1 MALAALAVLFL
12 FQLCRLSLSLNQEG
26 LYLLQA
32 RRGLEDPN
40 NALSDWNPRDSTP
53 CNWTGITCSSAGA
66 TVTSVDL
73 TGLGLTGPFPA
84 SFCRLPNLAFLSLSL
99 NNINSSLPDSAVAP
113 CAALAH
119 LDLSQNLLV
128 GPLPDALAALPSL
141 AHVDL
146 TGNNFSGPIPPSF
159 GRFPV
164 IQDLSLVAN
173 LLTSTVPAFLGNL
186 TTLRQLNLSYNPF
199 AAGGIPPSLGNLSS
213 LEVLWLAG
221 CNLIGDIPPSL
232 GRLSKL
238 ADLDLSTNA
247 LSGRIPESIANLS
260 SVVQIELYNNSLS
273 GPVPLG
279 FGKLSS
285 LLCVDASMN
294 QLEGPLPED
303 LFDAPFLE
311 SVHFYSNRI
320 TGSVPSGVS
329 RSTSLI
335 ELRLFANRLNGS
347 LPVDLGKNSPLMLF
361 DLSDN
366 LLSGEIPESICDRGV
381 LEELLLIDNLFSGRL
396 PEGLGRC
403 RTLARVRLSNNQ
415 LSGEVPAGFWGLP
428 HLWLLE
434 LRGNSFSGGISPV
447 ISSAANLS
455 KILIDDN
462 QFSGSIP
469 SEMGALSK
477 LYEFSASNN
486 RLSGPLPSSLGNLG
500 ELGQLDLHH
509 NFLSGELLRGIQS
522 WKKLSELNLADNEFT
537 GRIPPELGDL
547 PVLNYLDLSGNLLT
561 GDIPLQLQNL
571 KLNEFNLSNNDLS
584 GPLPPL
590 FARGNY
596 RDSFLGNPGLCHEFS
611 GSCPVSRGTT
621 DRRGFIWLLRS
632 IFMLATLIFVVGVAW
647 FFWRYRKYKK
657 AQLTPDKS
665 KWTLTSFHKLG
676 FSEYEILDCLDE
688 DNVIGSGGSG
698 KVYKA
703 VLSHGE
709 TVAVKKLW
717 GTSKKEKGVDL
728 LIDPKLDVRRHREE
742 ISKALSIGLLCT
754 SSLPINRPSMR
765 RVVKMLQ
772 EVRAE
777 NKTQIEFKD
786 GKLSPY
792 YGEEVDPN
800 SSVGYGSVFFV
811 FFHQRSAELC
821 GRAYIAT
828 LISCVEVRKYFYQPA
843 FTLSPPKAPSFSNG
857 DFRFWAEKPFSSCLL
872 AHTLL
877 ERRKRKTLNPALNH
891 VEAEL
896 RNLGLMS
903 LLLTVAEQPIS
914 KICIPASL
922 GDSFLPCKDAAPPG
936 RFVEEQSCQ
945 EKGRVSL
952 VSSVGTQQLQILIIV
967 LVTLVLGEAKMKRWK
982 AWEEETSTLEYQ
994 LSNAS
999 GFGCVLCSSF
1009 SSMPTDFIATTG
1021 FPSFL
1026 LWDNKRGTR
1035 KQQLLV
1041 CSTSIAAAPGAVHLN
1056 PELLSA
1062 CILHMGMGG
1071 YIMIHPDNFI
1081 TRDLYADMLML
1092 QYNFGVRSCFYREVA
1107 DIILSFGTGVLVQF
1121 LCAYVTLPLYALVTQ
1136 MGSSMKE
1143 TIFTDEVMKGLK
1155 SWKKRAKK
1163 NLANQRSVASNAFL
1177 PPPYTWLTDEA
1188 SSSCSRTPRKREFRY
1203 PSRRLELLEVQRVV
1217 EEVIRHGANNMPNDG
1232 EVSFGLWRRP
1242 MN

>member
-717 GTSKKEKGVDL
+717 GTSKKEVENANQSVDDGFAAEVATLGKIRHKNIVKLWCCCTHKDCKLLVYEYMPNGSLGDLLHSNKGALLDWPTRYKIALDAAEGLSYLHHDCMPPIVHRDVKSNNILLDGEYGAKVADFGVAKAVEMMGKGPKSMSVIAGSCGYIAPEYAYTLRVNEKSDIYSFGVVILELVTGKFPVDPEFGEKDLVTWVTCAMEQKGVDH

-800 SSVGYGSVFFV
+800 SSV
-811 FFHQRSAELC
+811 
-821 GRAYIAT
+821 
-828 LISCVEVRKYFYQPA
+828 
-843 FTLSPPKAPSFSNG
+843 
-857 DFRFWAEKPFSSCLL
+857 
-872 AHTLL
+872 
-877 ERRKRKTLNPALNH
+877 
-891 VEAEL
+891 
-896 RNLGLMS
+896 
-903 LLLTVAEQPIS
+903 
-914 KICIPASL
+914 
-922 GDSFLPCKDAAPPG
+922 
-936 RFVEEQSCQ
+936 
-945 EKGRVSL
+945 
-952 VSSVGTQQLQILIIV
+952 
-967 LVTLVLGEAKMKRWK
+967 
-982 AWEEETSTLEYQ
+982 
-994 LSNAS
+994 
-999 GFGCVLCSSF
+999 
-1009 SSMPTDFIATTG
+1009 
-1021 FPSFL
+1021 
-1026 LWDNKRGTR
+1026 
-1035 KQQLLV
+1035 
-1041 CSTSIAAAPGAVHLN
+1041 
-1056 PELLSA
+1056 
-1062 CILHMGMGG
+1062 
-1071 YIMIHPDNFI
+1071 
-1081 TRDLYADMLML
+1081 
-1092 QYNFGVRSCFYREVA
+1092 
-1107 DIILSFGTGVLVQF
+1107 
-1121 LCAYVTLPLYALVTQ
+1121 
-1136 MGSSMKE
+1136 
-1143 TIFTDEVMKGLK
+1143 
-1155 SWKKRAKK
+1155 
-1163 NLANQRSVASNAFL
+1163 
-1177 PPPYTWLTDEA
+1177 
-1188 SSSCSRTPRKREFRY
+1188 
-1203 PSRRLELLEVQRVV
+1203 
-1217 EEVIRHGANNMPNDG
+1217 
-1232 EVSFGLWRRP
+1232 
-1242 MN
+1242 